1 MWSRPLALA
10 LLLLPAPALAGV
22 KEKVAALAPP
32 GLVLVMDAKGNELV
46 AQNTDEPFVP
56 ASVTKIVTAW
66 LAMEV
71 LGGDYRFE
79 TRFYLDDKRV
89 LYVRGGGDPFLI
101 SEELAPL
108 ATELVAAVGKKPI
121 TGIVLDAS
129 YYPSNL
135 RIPGIEDTDEA
146 YNALNSA
153 LAVNFNTVY
162 AVRSGNKVRSAE
174 KQTPITPLAI
184 TQFRLRGPNGSGRI
198 SLSQDPTVSLQYAG
212 ELIAAFIERAGGS
225 VKGKISTGTVPEG
238 LEPVYVHRQS
248 RTLSEILVELLRAS
262 NNYIANQVFLEIG
275 GHRLGGPVS
284 LEKSLQVANEM
295 LAAHGLAA
303 AIHLEEGSGIS
314 RNNHFTA
321 RGLAK
326 VLELFAPHADLL
338 HGHDGGMNKTGTMEG
353 VRTLAGYADTSSHGR
368 VRFVISLTSN
378 DGEMRFRL
386 LRAISPGCKS
396 RPPRRCF
403 PTRSQKFAISAYR
416 ISAGGLRS
424 PAGYALRVH
433 VQRIDRVARRHEQP
447 VAVAAAE
454 ADVGSALGQR
464 DEADRLAGR
473 IEHLDAVERRA
484 HAPAAPQIA
493 VDVDPKAVGRFF
505 FFAVDEDAAIGELRS
520 AVDHVEDIDRA
531 SLGRALDDIELR
543 FVGRKGQSVR
553 PLDQP
558 GGRDRRTPAVGIEP
572 VDVEG
577 QFRLCL
583 HAQIIAGDAGGR
595 IGEPDGAVGL
605 HDHVV
610 RAIEPLAVEPI
621 DQHRDGAVIL
631 GARDA
636 TA

>member
-1 MWSRPLALA
+1 MWSRSLALA

-22 KEKVAALAPP
+22 KENVAALAPQ
-32 GLVLVMDAKGNELV
+32 GVVLVMDGKGNELV
-46 AQNTDEPFVP
+46 AQKPDEPFVP

-71 LGGDYRFE
+71 LGGDYRFK

-108 ATELVAAVGKKPI
+108 ATKLVAAVGKKRI

-162 AVRSGNKVRSAE
+162 AVRSGDKVRSAE

-184 TQFRLRGPNGSGRI
+184 NQFRLRGPNGSGRI
-198 SLSQDPTVSLQYAG
+198 SLSQDPMVNLQYAG

-225 VKGKISTGTVPEG
+225 VKGKISTGLVPEG

-248 RTLSEILVELLRAS
+248 RTLSDILVELLRVS
-262 NNYIANQVFLEIG
+262 NNYMANQVFLEIG

-284 LEKSLQVANEM
+284 LKKSLQVANEM

-338 HGHDGGMNKTGTMEG
+338 RGHDGGMNKTGTMEG
-353 VRTLAGYADTSSHGR
+353 VRTLAGYADTSVHGR

-378 DGEMRFRL
+378 DNEMRFRL
-386 LRAISPGCKS
+386 LRTIES
-396 RPPRRCF
+396 
-403 PTRSQKFAISAYR
+403 
-416 ISAGGLRS
+416 GL
-424 PAGYALRVH
+424 
-433 VQRIDRVARRHEQP
+433 
-447 VAVAAAE
+447 
-454 ADVGSALGQR
+454 
-464 DEADRLAGR
+464 
-473 IEHLDAVERRA
+473 
-484 HAPAAPQIA
+484 
-493 VDVDPKAVGRFF
+493 
-505 FFAVDEDAAIGELRS
+505 
-520 AVDHVEDIDRA
+520 
-531 SLGRALDDIELR
+531 
-543 FVGRKGQSVR
+543 
-553 PLDQP
+553 
-558 GGRDRRTPAVGIEP
+558 
-572 VDVEG
+572 
-577 QFRLCL
+577 
-583 HAQIIAGDAGGR
+583 
-595 IGEPDGAVGL
+595 
-605 HDHVV
+605 
-610 RAIEPLAVEPI
+610 
-621 DQHRDGAVIL
+621 
-631 GARDA
+631 
-636 TA
+636 